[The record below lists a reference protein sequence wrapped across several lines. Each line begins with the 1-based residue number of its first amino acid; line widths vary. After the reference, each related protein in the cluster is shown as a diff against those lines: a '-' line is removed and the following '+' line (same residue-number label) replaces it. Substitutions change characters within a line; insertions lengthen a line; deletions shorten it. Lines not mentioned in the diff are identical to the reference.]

1 MKFIKALAVF
11 AVAGVLCASVAMAA
25 DDKKEKKSK
34 FAAGS
39 CCAKAEK
46 KGEAC
51 AHPCCVEAAKDK
63 KVCEKCNK
71 KKE

>member
-25 DDKKEKKSK
+25 DEKKEKSK
-34 FAAGS
+34 FTPGS

-51 AHPCCVEAAKDK
+51 AHPCCVEAAKEK

>member
-11 AVAGVLCASVAMAA
+11 AVAGVLCASVAMAE
-25 DDKKEKKSK
+25 DGKEKKSK
-34 FAAGS
+34 FTPGS

>member
-11 AVAGVLCASVAMAA
+11 AVAGALCAGVAMAEG
-25 DDKKEKKSK
+25 KEKKSK

-51 AHPCCVEAAKDK
+51 THACCVEAAKDK

>member
-11 AVAGVLCASVAMAA
+11 AVAGVLCASVAMAEDGKA
-25 DDKKEKKSK
+25 KKSK
-34 FAAGS
+34 FTPGS

-51 AHPCCVEAAKDK
+51 AHPCCVEAAKAK
-63 KVCEKCNK
+63 TVCDKCNK